1 MPSAT
6 ETIEKFPANT
16 PKDQIKKERDLKIQ
30 GGAIKSIITGGGT
43 KEWVLTTTW
52 DVLS

>member
-1 MPSAT
+1 MPNAT
-6 ETIEKFPANT
+6 ETTEKFPANT
-16 PKDQIKKERDLKIQ
+16 PKGEIEKERNLKIQ
-30 GGAIKSIITGGGT
+30 GGAIKSIITGGVT